1 MAYVNPDIAAAA
13 LRNPH
18 FRQVLETSEHLQ
30 LVVMTV
36 PPGEEIGTEVHDGID
51 QTLVVVGG
59 SGAADLD
66 DQTTTVG
73 PGALVLVPAG
83 TRHNVRNTGSDPLV
97 LYTLYSPPEHAP
109 GTVHRTKAEA
119 DAAEHS
125 S

>member
-1 MAYVNPDIAAAA
+1 MVYVNPDIAATA
-13 LRNPH
+13 LGNPH
-18 FRQVLETSEHLQ
+18 FRRVLETGEHLQ

-51 QTLVVVGG
+51 QTLVFVSG

-66 DQTTTVG
+66 GETTAVG

-83 TRHNVRNTGSDPLV
+83 TNHNVRNTGSEPLA